1 MLKGSAIQVLRNV
14 YNGENEKQKGTISFF
29 KKVIF
34 LNVFLW
40 HLKKQTI
47 KPNLKLILY
56 LKDEKNT
63 II

>member
-1 MLKGSAIQVLRNV
+1 MLKGSAIKVLRIV
-14 YNGENEKQKGTISFF
+14 YNGENEKQKDTISFF

-56 LKDEKNT
+56 LKDEKKT
-63 II
+63 P

>member
-1 MLKGSAIQVLRNV
+1 MLKGSAIKVLRNV
-14 YNGENEKQKGTISFF
+14 YDGENEKQKDTISFF

-56 LKDEKNT
+56 LKDEKKPP
-63 II
+63 

>member
-1 MLKGSAIQVLRNV
+1 M
-14 YNGENEKQKGTISFF
+14 EKMKNKKIPLVFF

-56 LKDEKNT
+56 LKDEKKT
-63 II
+63 P